1 MDSGDNLWSSL
12 LISLQ
17 LFFSTLYTEK
27 TLKLPSTDTLHQ

>member
-1 MDSGDNLWSSL
+1 MDSGDNLWSGL

-27 TLKLPSTDTLHQ
+27 NTQTA